1 MPRLAGLARLS
12 ITPIST
18 FLLPAPEFMQIS
30 LLTPGQYEPLSRHSF
45 RTVQQRKGRSP
56 EAPKGPLFQGRF
68 WGTLR
73 LSVEF
78 RTFGESLFF
87 SELNGSRARE
97 HRYHSLQDLA
107 PPRESRPKPR
117 PSGPW
122 SARSARPPRGL
133 GSGSCCSVGR
143 RRARG
148 CSGLTFPSE
157 GLGSRRQHGRSP
169 RAGEGWLGLT

>member
-1 MPRLAGLARLS
+1 MPTLAGLAQLS
-12 ITPIST
+12 ITPISA

-30 LLTPGQYEPLSRHSF
+30 LLTRGQYEPLSRHSF
-45 RTVQQRKGRSP
+45 RTVQQRKERSP
-56 EAPKGPLFQGRF
+56 KAPKDHFSKADFGGRQGCQ
-68 WGTLR
+68 
-73 LSVEF
+73 LSSEH
-78 RTFGESLFF
+78 FGSLFF
-87 SELNGSRARE
+87 FPGLHGSGARE
-97 HRYHSLQDLA
+97 YRYHSLQDLA

-117 PSGPW
+117 PSGPR

-133 GSGSCCSVGR
+133 GSGSCCSGGR

-148 CSGLTFPSE
+148 CSALTFPRE